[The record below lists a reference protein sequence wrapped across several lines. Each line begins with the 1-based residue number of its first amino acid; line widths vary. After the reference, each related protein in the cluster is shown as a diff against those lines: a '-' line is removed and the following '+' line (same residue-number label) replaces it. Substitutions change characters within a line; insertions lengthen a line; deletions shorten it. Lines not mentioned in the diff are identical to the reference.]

1 MWINYCSHCCSVPF
15 LPLHLF
21 ISLLHWA
28 KTQRLGRPPGE
39 CQGWS
44 QLCPQT
50 WHCLKT
56 MLLLLLEN
64 MFNHLSATDSLP
76 VFILP
81 ENTFTCIIL
90 GYVVHIS
97 SQALWQKNVSTI
109 LILGFSH
116 SLVQFMWLKGSWFG
130 LKYSI
135 SSLFRHPQYPHF
147 SMFTVIILIELD
159 PMFLSVLC
167 SPWQDHQYL
176 SYKQAC
182 WNPKIF

>member
-1 MWINYCSHCCSVPF
+1 MP
-15 LPLHLF
+15 
-21 ISLLHWA
+21 
-28 KTQRLGRPPGE
+28 
-39 CQGWS
+39 
-44 QLCPQT
+44 
-50 WHCLKT
+50 
-56 MLLLLLEN
+56 LLLEN

-116 SLVQFMWLKGSWFG
+116 SLVQFMRLKGSWFG

-147 SMFTVIILIELD
+147 SMFTVIILIESNVSFSVMLSLAGSSVPIIQTSLLESQD
-159 PMFLSVLC
+159 ILIFMFYCQVFHLCAFILPFFVLVWFLKNFDQSC
-167 SPWQDHQYL
+167 IQISKRL
-176 SYKQAC
+176 T
-182 WNPKIF
+182 